1 MRVRLNI
8 VERNMAKRVDLSL
21 TIELP
26 DGHNAERLSM
36 DPDGR
41 VRVFDKNGN
50 EVVPVQVARA
60 THYDRAKGR
69 KYQAQ
74 VAVEQGYASIG
85 GLEELARLDSFVV
98 IDTNTVE
105 IDGTKVSV
113 AFFIVCKLIPEQS
126 GFRLTSADNRGHA
139 YEFQGASD
147 NPEMLAILKV
157 AHDTIL
163 RRGPLGECQ
172 IGFVTDCDLANH
184 QAISS
189 RKRPIY
195 GESLLP
201 EGFALIYASA
211 DTGQEL
217 TNKLIRF
224 CDAQATRYLARLR
237 DGTFRKTGLACLKE
251 DPSIAVRYT
260 YYPDLKISNSIVTG
274 ATITGDTKSSIHFS

>member
-1 MRVRLNI
+1 MFRENRWRVMRVRLNT

-26 DGHNAERLSM
+26 DGHNSERLSI

-74 VAVEQGYASIG
+74 VAVEQGYASVG

-105 IDGTKVSV
+105 INRTKVSV

-126 GFRLTSADNRGHA
+126 GFRLTSADNRGPRIRVPGSVGQPRDA
-139 YEFQGASD
+139 GD
-147 NPEMLAILKV
+147 PKG
-157 AHDTIL
+157 
-163 RRGPLGECQ
+163 R
-172 IGFVTDCDLANH
+172 
-184 QAISS
+184 S
-189 RKRPIY
+189 RHNSRTRP
-195 GESLLP
+195 SWRMP
-201 EGFALIYASA
+201 
-211 DTGQEL
+211 
-217 TNKLIRF
+217 NRF
-224 CDAQATRYLARLR
+224 RDRLR
-237 DGTFRKTGLACLKE
+237 PR
-251 DPSIAVRYT
+251 
-260 YYPDLKISNSIVTG
+260 
-274 ATITGDTKSSIHFS
+274 

>member
-1 MRVRLNI
+1 
-8 VERNMAKRVDLSL
+8 
-21 TIELP
+21 
-26 DGHNAERLSM
+26 
-36 DPDGR
+36 
-41 VRVFDKNGN
+41 
-50 EVVPVQVARA
+50 
-60 THYDRAKGR
+60 
-69 KYQAQ
+69 
-74 VAVEQGYASIG
+74 
-85 GLEELARLDSFVV
+85 
-98 IDTNTVE
+98 
-105 IDGTKVSV
+105 
-113 AFFIVCKLIPEQS
+113 
-126 GFRLTSADNRGHA
+126 
-139 YEFQGASD
+139 
-147 NPEMLAILKV
+147 MLAILKV

-237 DGTFRKTGLACLKE
+237 DGTFRKTCLARLKE

-274 ATITGDTKSSIHFS
+274 TTITGDTKSSIHFS